1 MCSLKANI
9 YIYIWVILLYSHI
22 YIYIYMFFSSSFPK
36 NRTVTQELQFEEICE
51 RILHVTTDISD
62 FFHGMAVLKEERP
75 EMVSTTMFL
84 NLCSLPSS
92 FNFIFPQIFFKCKMM
107 CIITV
112 DQTSACNTN
121 RIVFYCRH
129 LFVNWH

>member
-1 MCSLKANI
+1 MHVLTESKYI
-9 YIYIWVILLYSHI
+9 YIYMGDPVIFA

-51 RILHVTTDISD
+51 RILHVSTDISD